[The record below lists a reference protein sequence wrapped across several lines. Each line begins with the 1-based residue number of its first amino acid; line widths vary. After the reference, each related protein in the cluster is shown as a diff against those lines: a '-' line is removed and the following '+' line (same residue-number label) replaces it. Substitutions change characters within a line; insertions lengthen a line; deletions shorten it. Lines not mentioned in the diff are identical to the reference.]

1 MFTIVIVN
9 CICHLCTLVFT
20 IAPLI
25 AIIAV
30 GLADTFALSV
40 HPLFVG
46 AAHADLKS
54 KFGESLKVYLSPFCT
69 LLEVTVLVMGT
80 VTVMVTVMVMGTV
93 ESVSC
98 TLLTSPNPG
107 PHRSTHPGRHICK
120 HPPQSCSKPHRS
132 ISRMKIQ
139 MYMS

>member
-9 CICHLCTLVFT
+9 CKCHLCTLVFT

>member
-9 CICHLCTLVFT
+9 SKCHLCTLVFT

-54 KFGESLKVYLSPFCT
+54 KFGESLKVYLSPFGT

-80 VTVMVTVMVMGTV
+80 VTVMVMGTV

>member
-9 CICHLCTLVFT
+9 CECHLCTLVFT

-69 LLEVTVLVMGT
+69 LLEVTV
-80 VTVMVTVMVMGTV
+80 TVMVTVMVMGTV